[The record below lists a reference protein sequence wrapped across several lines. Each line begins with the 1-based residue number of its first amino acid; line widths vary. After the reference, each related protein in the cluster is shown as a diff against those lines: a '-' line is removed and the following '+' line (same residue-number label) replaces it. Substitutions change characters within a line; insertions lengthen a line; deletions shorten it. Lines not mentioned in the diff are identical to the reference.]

1 MSVTKKVGRSRSL
14 LCDTGRYGSLVA
26 AGACIFLGLVIL
38 MPQAGVAWH
47 SHYQYLRL
55 NAYIFS
61 TPADLMLWAVAFA
74 FSTVPYYASIKR
86 DRGMLRDPLL
96 TSSNLLLP
104 LASTVIAIWSRDAV
118 IAGLTISG
126 FIVAY
131 GLARRSFRLL
141 RISSRDAFRIV
152 ASVTLTCL
160 AGVSLF
166 SFLTM
171 AMGGEETL
179 RSLSTAAALTSEI
192 LLNPWLRAMIL
203 DLEFFFLLRPA
214 LPSLIIILV
223 FVAILAVLS
232 GTRIDPVRLLTKSL
246 GQRSCDLR
254 YGNCGSSNGS
264 FVSIVSAILVIG
276 SVSVGAYLTLYPY
289 LFGHVDGLLGSDT
302 WFYLGILR
310 DTRQALEIIATSDRP
325 LFTIL
330 LLSMRW
336 ATGASAFSVVMYS
349 PLVLSILLS
358 LSSYV
363 LVRQGTKSALCSSFA
378 ALLSTVSS
386 ATTIGLGAAILANW
400 FALAVMNLF
409 FALLLKAQMNRS
421 VGATVL
427 ASVVSVLV
435 LLAHPYVWA
444 ASMAMVAIQGL
455 GVLLVVRSRSIEFK
469 QSVIPLITVV
479 VVNVLFLFVAS
490 TQVATVRGSLVAGA
504 SVVLPV
510 IKTIRLT
517 NLTAI
522 LESTIDYAR
531 NRLDATAMGVLS
543 IIGIVD
549 ASLLPKPFRR
559 IIGSMMIVPVVFALL
574 APDVGWTWRGL
585 YLLPTYL
592 GAALGVRSV
601 ILRANASTVRS
612 TRESILRLVF
622 TSSLSG
628 YVFLSCLAWAL
639 RATLLLMESSI
650 QAL

>member
-1 MSVTKKVGRSRSL
+1 M
-14 LCDTGRYGSLVA
+14 A

-38 MPQAGVAWH
+38 MPWAGVTWR
-47 SHYQYLRL
+47 SNYLYLRL

-61 TPADLMLWAVAFA
+61 TPADLMLWVVAFA
-74 FSTVPYYASIKR
+74 FSTFPFYASIKR
-86 DRGMLRDPLL
+86 DRSTLRDPLL
-96 TSSNLLLP
+96 TLSNLLLP
-104 LASTVIAIWSRDAV
+104 LASTVIAIWSRDAA
-118 IAGLTISG
+118 IAGLMISG

-141 RISSRDAFRIV
+141 RISSRDAFRIA

-171 AMGGEETL
+171 AMGGEETI
-179 RSLSTAAALTSEI
+179 RSLSTAAALTGEI

-214 LPSLIIILV
+214 LPSLMIILV

-232 GTRIDPVRLLTKSL
+232 GTRIDPARLLAKSL
-246 GQRSCDLR
+246 GRRSCDLR
-254 YGNCGSSNGS
+254 YGNRGSSNS
-264 FVSIVSAILVIG
+264 RLVSIVAAILVIG
-276 SVSVGAYLTLYPY
+276 SVSVGAYVTLYPY

-302 WFYLGILR
+302 WYYLGILR
-310 DTRQALEIIATSDRP
+310 DTRQPLEITATSDRP
-325 LFTIL
+325 LFTIF

-358 LSSYV
+358 LSSYA

-378 ALLSTVSS
+378 ALLSAVSS
-386 ATTIGLGAAILANW
+386 ATAIGLGAAILANW

-409 FALLLKAQMNRS
+409 FALLLRAQMNRS
-421 VGATVL
+421 IGATVL

-444 ASMAMVAIQGL
+444 ASMAMIAIQGL
-455 GVLLVVRSRSIEFK
+455 GILLVVRPRSIEFK
-469 QSVIPLITVV
+469 QSVIPLISVIALNALLLT
-479 VVNVLFLFVAS
+479 S
-490 TQVATVRGSLVAGA
+490 IQVPAVRGSLVAGA

-510 IKTIRLT
+510 VKTIKVT

-543 IIGIVD
+543 IIGIAD

-559 IIGSMMIVPVVFALL
+559 IIGSMMIVPVVFTLL

-601 ILRANASTVRS
+601 VLRANASTARS
-612 TRESILRLVF
+612 TRESILRLAF

-628 YVFLSCLAWAL
+628 YVFLSCLVWAL

-650 QAL
+650 RVL